1 MNCKVNSKAVRN
13 EISKYKSC
21 SKADI
26 QGVLGKQEALRRVM
40 SVGRLAAH
48 WKDVKVCIRMLG
60 DIVSGKY
67 KKVPVG
73 TIAAIVG
80 ALAYVLS
87 PLDLIPDFII
97 PFGYIDD
104 AGVVSAC
111 LQLVRVDLEIYKS
124 EMGVE

>member
-1 MNCKVNSKAVRN
+1 MNCKVNSKDVMN
-13 EISKYKSC
+13 EISKFNGG

-26 QGVLGKQEALRRVM
+26 QKILGKQEALRRVM
-40 SVGRLAAH
+40 AVGKLTSY
-48 WKDVKVCIRMLG
+48 WKDIRLCLRMLG

-67 KKVPVG
+67 RKVPVG
-73 TIAAIVG
+73 TIAAILG

-97 PFGYIDD
+97 PFGYVDD

-111 LQLVRVDLEIYKS
+111 LQLVRVDLERYKS
-124 EMGVE
+124 ETGAE